1 MRSGFVLMRSGF
13 GLMDGF
19 VERSGGDEEG
29 LGVERTR
36 ESLMMM
42 GDVEGFVG
50 FVGFVVVV
58 VIEEEEEEEEEEFD
72 AVLNEAGGG
81 IEGG

>member
-1 MRSGFVLMRSGF
+1 
-13 GLMDGF
+13 MDGS

-42 GDVEGFVG
+42 GDVEGFMG

-58 VIEEEEEEEEEEFD
+58 IDEEEEEEEKEFD
-72 AVLNEAGGG
+72 GVLSEAGGG

>member
-1 MRSGFVLMRSGF
+1 MRSGF
-13 GLMDGF
+13 GLMDGS

-29 LGVERTR
+29 LGVERTC

-42 GDVEGFVG
+42 GDVEGFMG

-58 VIEEEEEEEEEEFD
+58 VVIDEEEEEEEKEDDEFD

>member
-1 MRSGFVLMRSGF
+1 MRSGFGLVRSGF
-13 GLMDGF
+13 GLMDGS

-58 VIEEEEEEEEEEFD
+58 IDEEEEKEFD
-72 AVLNEAGGG
+72 GVLSEAGGG

>member
-1 MRSGFVLMRSGF
+1 MRSGFVLM
-13 GLMDGF
+13 DGS

-58 VIEEEEEEEEEEFD
+58 IDEEEEEEEFD

>member
-1 MRSGFVLMRSGF
+1 MRSGF
-13 GLMDGF
+13 GLMDGS

-42 GDVEGFVG
+42 GDVEGFMG

-58 VIEEEEEEEEEEFD
+58 IDEEEEKEFD
-72 AVLNEAGGG
+72 GVLNEAGGG